1 MIGAMLG
8 LGYATANYF
17 GLAFYYASDPTVS
30 WRAPLGLQ
38 LFFPLMILCLLPFVP
53 ESPRYF
59 LMMDKKDEAWS
70 VIEKLHDDSTDS
82 ENEFARREFY
92 QMAQQAAY
100 DRTINSSWVELFRRS
115 SYRKRVLFGMFL
127 MILCQST
134 GELVLNQYVR
144 PTSKPTAFQP
154 RKDLTS
160 IELGTKILRRTRLQ
174 HPPNPHPTDGAK
186 LHRLFGQ
193 SSRCIHNRPLRAAQT
208 PPHRPRRV
216 HCMSLYR
223 SRNGSAV
230 RRRGYK

>member
-1 MIGAMLG
+1 MLG

-59 LMMDKKDEAWS
+59 LMVDKKEEAWS
-70 VIEKLHDDSTDS
+70 VIEKLHDDPTDS

-115 SYRKRVLFGMFL
+115 SYRRRVLFGMFL

-144 PTSKPTAFQP
+144 PTSNP
-154 RKDLTS
+154 RCSIDDLGPNRT
-160 IELGTKILRRTRLQ
+160 GTKILRRTRLQ
-174 HPPNPHPTDGAK
+174 HPPNPHPTDGEK

-193 SSRCIHNRPLRAAQT
+193 SSRRIHNRPLRPTQT
-208 PPHRPRRV
+208 PPHRTGRV
-216 HCMSLYR
+216 HRMSLYR
-223 SRNGSAV
+223 RSHGSPV

>member
-59 LMMDKKDEAWS
+59 LMMDKKEEAWS
-70 VIEKLHDDSTDS
+70 VIEKLHDDPTDS
-82 ENEFARREFY
+82 EKEFARREFY

-115 SYRKRVLFGMFL
+115 SYRKRILFGMFL

-144 PTSKPTAFQP
+144 PTSKPTAFQ
-154 RKDLTS
+154 K
-160 IELGTKILRRTRLQ
+160 G
-174 HPPNPHPTDGAK
+174 
-186 LHRLFGQ
+186 LFNVYRNRNQ
-193 SSRCIHNRPLRAAQT
+193 NSTPSSATT
-208 PPHRPRRV
+208 PSKP
-216 HCMSLYR
+216 SSY
-223 SRNGSAV
+223 
-230 RRRGYK
+230 RRGETPSPFWVI